1 MSFYIAKIFSHFYN
15 YILKIF
21 LTSRFDK
28 TRRVHVAQLVSIRWL
43 NKEGV
48 LKLKKKVEP

>member
-1 MSFYIAKIFSHFYN
+1 MIIVHKKLEMSIV
-15 YILKIF
+15 
-21 LTSRFDK
+21 RR
-28 TRRVHVAQLVSIRWL
+28 TRRVHGVQLVSIHWL

>member
-1 MSFYIAKIFSHFYN
+1 MKMFMKIFNNKKQIRSTN
-15 YILKIF
+15 N
-21 LTSRFDK
+21 R
-28 TRRVHVAQLVSIRWL
+28 TRRVHGVQLVSIHWL